1 MMKRF
6 WKYTKYTRAA
16 FLVLCA
22 GLLCS
27 CWGSAE
33 VYYGDPYY
41 YDPRPPD
48 YVGTYRLL
56 GFDVDYYDYYDPNIY
71 LGSEYEGDFYD
82 FWGELRV
89 GSYSITQKI
98 YVRPGPND
106 ESELYFEMEDDY
118 TVYYTDPPYE
128 GVFDFYYNN
137 YGIYDYYE
145 DMYFSYSGSL
155 LTTVS
160 YTCSASLGLC
170 WEEWDY
176 WEKVSDWP

>member
-1 MMKRF
+1 MKHLF
-6 WKYTKYTRAA
+6 KYTRAV

-33 VYYGDPYY
+33 VYY
-41 YDPRPPD
+41 YDPPPD
-48 YVGTYRLL
+48 YVTPPQYDLIGTYRLL

-71 LGSEYEGDFYD
+71 LGSEDEGDFYR
-82 FWGELRV
+82 FSGELRIR
-89 GSYSITQKI
+89 SSIISQSI
-98 YVRPGPND
+98 YVRPEAYD
-106 ESELYFEMEDDY
+106 EYELYFEMEDDY
-118 TVYYTDPPYE
+118 AVYYTTRPYE
-128 GVFDFYYNN
+128 GIFDFYYNH
-137 YGIYDYYE
+137 YDIYDYS
-145 DMYFSYSGSL
+145 DMSFSCSGYQ

-160 YTCSASLGLC
+160 YICSPELVLC